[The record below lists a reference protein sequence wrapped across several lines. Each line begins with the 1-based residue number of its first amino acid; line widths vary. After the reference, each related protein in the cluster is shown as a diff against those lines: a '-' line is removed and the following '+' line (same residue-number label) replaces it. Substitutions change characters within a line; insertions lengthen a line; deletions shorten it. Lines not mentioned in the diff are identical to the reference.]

1 MRKIALRM
9 RATTALVALHVSVAL
24 FGFAALFG
32 KWIALSPVDIVFGR
46 TVVAAITLIVVLR
59 CTGRSTGLP
68 SGALVV
74 NGALLALHWVTFFA
88 AIQIATVA
96 IGLLG
101 FASFPI
107 FVLLL
112 ERVLQ
117 GRRSK
122 PVELAAVGIVVIGL
136 ALLVPELSLS
146 SRTVQGLAWG
156 VAAGFT
162 FALLALRNR
171 ALVPEVG
178 ATVLALWQNGFAAL
192 WLLPVLA
199 LTFHTAI
206 PTARDIGLIVLLGV
220 FCTALAHTLFIAS
233 MLRMSTHTASV
244 VSILEPVYGIGWA
257 ALLLHEWPDVRTATG
272 GALIIGA
279 AVMASWR
286 RGGH

>member
-1 MRKIALRM
+1 M
-9 RATTALVALHVSVAL
+9 RATTALVALHVSIAL

-46 TVVAAITLIVVLR
+46 TVVAAVTLFLVLR
-59 CTGRSTGLP
+59 WTKGPASLP
-68 SGALVV
+68 NGAAL

-107 FVLLL
+107 FVVIL
-112 ERVLQ
+112 ERALH
-117 GRRSK
+117 GRRAQS
-122 PVELAAVGIVVIGL
+122 VELAAVGLVVVGL
-136 ALLVPELSLS
+136 AFLVPEFSWT

-162 FALLALRNR
+162 FALLTLRNR
-171 ALVPEVG
+171 ALVPKVG

-199 LTFHTAI
+199 LTLQTAV
-206 PTARDIGLIVLLGV
+206 PTARDVALMVLLGV

-233 MLRMSTHTASV
+233 MLRISAHTASV
-244 VSILEPVYGIGWA
+244 VSTLEPVYGIGWA
-257 ALLLHEWPDVRTATG
+257 ALLLREWPDFRTAVG

-279 AVMASWR
+279 ALLASWR
-286 RGGH
+286 RGPP

>member
-1 MRKIALRM
+1 M
-9 RATTALVALHVSVAL
+9 RATTALVSLHVSVAL

-46 TVVAAITLIVVLR
+46 TVVAAVTLLLVLR
-59 CTGRSTGLP
+59 WTKRSAGLP
-68 SGALVV
+68 SGALVL

-107 FVLLL
+107 FVVIL
-112 ERVLQ
+112 ERALH
-117 GRRSK
+117 GRRAQS
-122 PVELAAVGIVVIGL
+122 VELAAVGLVVVGL
-136 ALLVPELSLS
+136 ALLVPEFSWT

-162 FALLALRNR
+162 FALLTLRNR
-171 ALVPEVG
+171 ALVPTVG

-199 LTFHTAI
+199 LTLHTAV
-206 PTARDIGLIVLLGV
+206 PTARDVALMVLLGV

-233 MLRMSTHTASV
+233 MLRISAHTASV
-244 VSILEPVYGIGWA
+244 VSTLEPVYGIGWA
-257 ALLLHEWPDVRTATG
+257 ALLLREWPDFRTAVG

-279 AVMASWR
+279 ALLASWR
-286 RGGH
+286 KGGP

>member
-1 MRKIALRM
+1 M

-32 KWIALSPVDIVFGR
+32 KWIALRPVDIVFGR
-46 TVVAAITLIVVLR
+46 TVVAAVTLALVLRWTRRSAGLPNVGVVL
-59 CTGRSTGLP
+59 
-68 SGALVV
+68 

-107 FVLLL
+107 FVVIL
-112 ERVLQ
+112 ERALH
-117 GRRSK
+117 GRRAQSD
-122 PVELAAVGIVVIGL
+122 EFAAVGLVVVGL
-136 ALLVPELSLS
+136 ALLVPEFSWT

-162 FALLALRNR
+162 FALLTLRNR
-171 ALVPEVG
+171 ALVPQVG

-199 LTFHTAI
+199 LTLHTAV
-206 PTARDIGLIVLLGV
+206 PTARDVALMILLGV

-233 MLRMSTHTASV
+233 MLRISAHTASV
-244 VSILEPVYGIGWA
+244 VSTLEPLYGIGWA
-257 ALLLHEWPDVRTATG
+257 ALLLREWPDFRTAAG

-279 AVMASWR
+279 ALLASR
-286 RGGH
+286 RGSP

>member
-1 MRKIALRM
+1 M

-46 TVVAAITLIVVLR
+46 TVVAAITLVVVLR
-59 CTGRSTGLP
+59 CTGRSAGLP
-68 SGALVV
+68 SGALVL

-88 AIQIATVA
+88 AIQTATTA

-107 FVLLL
+107 FVLIL
-112 ERVLQ
+112 ERALH
-117 GRRSK
+117 GRWPK
-122 PVELAAVGIVVIGL
+122 AIELAAVGIVVIGL
-136 ALLVPELSLS
+136 ALLVPELSWT

-171 ALVPEVG
+171 ALVPKVG

-206 PTARDIGLIVLLGV
+206 PTLRDVGLLVLLGV

-257 ALLLHEWPDVRTATG
+257 ALLLHEWPDVRTAVG

-279 AVMASWR
+279 AVVATWR
-286 RGGH
+286 RGEH

>member
-1 MRKIALRM
+1 M
-9 RATTALVALHVSVAL
+9 RATTALAALHVSVAL

-46 TVVAAITLIVVLR
+46 TVVAAITLVFVLR
-59 CTGRSTGLP
+59 LTRRPVGLP

-88 AIQIATVA
+88 AIQAATVA

-107 FVLLL
+107 FVLIL
-112 ERVLQ
+112 ERALH
-117 GRRSK
+117 GRRPSSAER
-122 PVELAAVGIVVIGL
+122 VSVGIVVVGL
-136 ALLVPELSLS
+136 VLLVPEFSWT

-156 VAAGFT
+156 IASGLT
-162 FALLALRNR
+162 FAWLTLRNR
-171 ALVPEVG
+171 ALVPDVG

-199 LTFHTAI
+199 LTFHSAA
-206 PTARDIGLIVLLGV
+206 PTARDVALIVLLGV

-233 MLRMSTHTASV
+233 MLRISTHTASV

-257 ALLLHEWPDVRTATG
+257 ALLLREWPDLRTAAG

-279 AVMASWR
+279 AVVASS
-286 RGGH
+286 RGSGH

>member
-1 MRKIALRM
+1 M

-46 TVVAAITLIVVLR
+46 AVVAAITLAVLLR
-59 CTGRSTGLP
+59 CTRRSAGSP
-68 SGALVV
+68 AGALVL

-88 AIQIATVA
+88 AIQTATVA

-107 FVLLL
+107 FVLIL
-112 ERVLQ
+112 ERVLL
-117 GRRSK
+117 GRRSS
-122 PVELAAVGIVVIGL
+122 PVELAAVGIVVSGL
-136 ALLVPELSLS
+136 ALLVPELSWT
-146 SRTVQGLAWG
+146 SRTVQGLVWG

-178 ATVLALWQNGFAAL
+178 ATVLALWQNAFAAL

-199 LTFHTAI
+199 LTFDTAI

-257 ALLLHEWPDVRTATG
+257 ALLLHEWPDVRTAVG

-279 AVMASWR
+279 AAVASWR
-286 RGGH
+286 RVGH

>member
-1 MRKIALRM
+1 M

-46 TVVAAITLIVVLR
+46 TVVAAITLVVVLR
-59 CTGRSTGLP
+59 FTRRSAGLP

-88 AIQIATVA
+88 AIQTATVA

-107 FVLLL
+107 FVLIL
-112 ERVLQ
+112 ERALH
-117 GRRSK
+117 GRRPSSA
-122 PVELAAVGIVVIGL
+122 ERAAVGIVVVGL
-136 ALLVPELSLS
+136 VLLVPEFSWT

-162 FALLALRNR
+162 FALLTLRNR
-171 ALVPEVG
+171 ALVPDVG

-199 LTFHTAI
+199 LTFDTAV
-206 PTARDIGLIVLLGV
+206 PTARDVGLIVLLGV

-233 MLRMSTHTASV
+233 MLRMSTHTASI
-244 VSILEPVYGIGWA
+244 VSILEPVYGVGWA
-257 ALLLHEWPDVRTATG
+257 ALLLREWPDFRTAAG

-279 AVMASWR
+279 AVVASWR

>member
-1 MRKIALRM
+1 M
-9 RATTALVALHVSVAL
+9 ATTIVALHVSVAL

-32 KWIALSPVDIVFGR
+32 KWIALPPVDIVFGR
-46 TVVAAITLIVVLR
+46 TVVAAVTLVLVLR
-59 CTGRSTGLP
+59 WTGRSAGLP
-68 SGALVV
+68 SGALVL

-107 FVLLL
+107 FVAILDGALH
-112 ERVLQ
+112 
-117 GRRSK
+117 RRRAQS
-122 PVELAAVGIVVIGL
+122 VELAAVGLVVAGL
-136 ALLVPELSLS
+136 ALLVPEFSWT

-162 FALLALRNR
+162 FALLTLRNR

-199 LTFHTAI
+199 LTLHTAV
-206 PTARDIGLIVLLGV
+206 PTARDVATPWYSLDHTYHLETGEAVLPRPP
-220 FCTALAHTLFIAS
+220 IK
-233 MLRMSTHTASV
+233 
-244 VSILEPVYGIGWA
+244 
-257 ALLLHEWPDVRTATG
+257 
-272 GALIIGA
+272 
-279 AVMASWR
+279 
-286 RGGH
+286 